1 MILGDTYSSLND
13 YNVLIIFNGIKVDEH
28 TVIMDIFETKIDN
41 NILFVIRQTLKNDTI
56 LLFKNI
62 VEETIGKLLVSKNE
76 LPP

>member
-1 MILGDTYSSLND
+1 MILGDTYSFLND